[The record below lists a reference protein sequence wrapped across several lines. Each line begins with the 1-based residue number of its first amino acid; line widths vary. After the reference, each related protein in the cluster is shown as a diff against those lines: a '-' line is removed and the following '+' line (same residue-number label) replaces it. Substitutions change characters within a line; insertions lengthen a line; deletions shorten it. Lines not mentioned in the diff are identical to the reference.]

1 MNNVEWECS
10 VMADQMISLRWTGLG
25 AILSESVTPVTL
37 TVDKKRSYKRLMPKS
52 ANLIIEGDNA
62 PVMKSLCAG
71 TLRLR
76 GKVDFMLWDPPYN
89 TGNKDFLYEDN
100 FYLTKKAQEAW
111 KQNNLPK
118 RALTVK
124 KGEKGLKV
132 EASERLDLF
141 VKETDA
147 SRHSKWLSFMEVRL
161 ELAKKLLRESGVIAI
176 HIGYQELFRLGLL
189 MDEVFGEENRL
200 GIINWECAYS
210 PKNDNKGI
218 PSTTDYVLIYAKNRD
233 KAFRGIIPRTE
244 EMDARYKN
252 PDGDKRVWKAD
263 NLNAARNTPADFYGI
278 ENPITGDL
286 HFPAAGASWRVSK
299 TKAKEML
306 SGWGVAFEV
315 SAKGDCVVK
324 KGQNRDKAYAIFKR
338 GPWPKIYFGQS
349 GKGRPALKRYHD
361 ELKNEGR
368 VVGTYWPADE
378 IVDET
383 WSTDESLNLALPH
396 EISGHNDSAKKLLK
410 AILGDDCVFNTPKPL
425 KLTERLIE
433 MFCPKDGIV
442 LDAFGGSATTAHAVL
457 NLNVSNP
464 DTNRQ
469 FVIIERGSDHY
480 GFADSITAERVR
492 RVIDGKWVHPKP
504 DTKPTGGSFV
514 YLKAGKPISAKYILE
529 SKRADLIDVILTAH
543 DGSEQLDDELA
554 KVAKYVV
561 GQDKDGKAIALVW
574 DLNRGNEQGYLTR
587 EIYREIMDE
596 VKAFKMKKPVF
607 IYGSVNAGPNGSSS
621 YTFMQIPDEILAALE
636 ITNWFIAKKI
646 LSI

>member
-1 MNNVEWECS
+1 MFHVILIFLRLLFLWGCS
-10 VMADQMISLRWTGLG
+10 VMADQMISLRWAGRG
-25 AILSESVTPVTL
+25 AIPSESVTPVTL
-37 TVDKKRSYKRLMPKS
+37 TVDKKRSYKRTMPKN

-111 KQNNLPK
+111 RQNNLPK

-124 KGEKGLKV
+124 KGQKGLKV
-132 EASERLDLF
+132 ETSERLDLF

-147 SRHSKWLSFMEVRL
+147 SRHSKWLLFMEVRL
-161 ELAKKLLRESGVIAI
+161 ELAKKLLKESGVIAI

-189 MDEVFGEENRL
+189 MDEIFGEKNRL

-244 EMDARYKN
+244 EMDSRYKN
-252 PDGDKRVWKAD
+252 IDGDSRLWTSGD
-263 NLNAARNTPADFYGI
+263 LSAASGTDSYFYGI

-286 HFPAAGASWRVSK
+286 HFPPSGRFWQQPKLKVKEILFGWGIEYVINAAGN
-299 TKAKEML
+299 
-306 SGWGVAFEV
+306 
-315 SAKGDCVVK
+315 CVVK
-324 KGQNRDKAYAIFKR
+324 KGENLEKAQKILKR
-338 GPWPKIYFGQS
+338 GAWPKIYFGQA
-349 GKGRPALKRYHD
+349 GVGRPVLKRYRD
-361 ELKNEGR
+361 ELRNEGR
-368 VVGTYWPADE
+368 IVGTYWQADE
-378 IVDET
+378 ILDEI
-383 WSTDESLNLALPH
+383 WQAEEQLNLSYQH
-396 EISGHNDSAKKLLK
+396 EISGHNGGAKKLIK

-457 NLNVSNP
+457 DLNNQGAE
-464 DTNRQ
+464 RQ
-469 FVIIERGSDHY
+469 FVIIERGSDHC

-492 RVIDGKWVHPKP
+492 RVIDGNWVYPKP

-543 DGSEQLDDELA
+543 AGSEQLDDELA

-574 DLNRGNEQGYLTR
+574 DINKGTEQGCLTR
-587 EIYREIMDE
+587 EIYRDIMAE
-596 VKAFKMKKPVF
+596 VKTFKMKKPVF
-607 IYGSVNAGPNGSSS
+607 IYGSVNAGPNGSPS

-636 ITNWFIAKKI
+636 ITN
-646 LSI
+646 LTD

>member
-1 MNNVEWECS
+1 
-10 VMADQMISLRWTGLG
+10 MADQMISLRWAGRG

-161 ELAKKLLRESGVIAI
+161 ELAKKLLRDSGVIAI

-210 PKNDNKGI
+210 PKNNNKGI

-233 KAFRGIIPRTE
+233 KAFRGVIPRTE
-244 EMDARYKN
+244 EMDSKYKKT
-252 PDGDKRVWKAD
+252 DGDPRLWASD
-263 NLNAARNTPADFYGI
+263 NLSVPSDNKAYIYGI
-278 ENPITGDL
+278 ENPFTGDL
-286 HFPAAGASWRVSK
+286 HFPPSGRSWQQSK
-299 TKAKEML
+299 TKVKDLL
-306 SGWGVAFEV
+306 SGWGIKYLIDAE
-315 SAKGDCVVK
+315 GNCVVK
-324 KGQNRDKAYAIFKR
+324 KGENRDKARIIFEK
-338 GPWPKIYFGQS
+338 GPWPKIFFL
-349 GKGRPALKRYHD
+349 GKQGEGRPRLKRYKD

-368 VVGTYWPADE
+368 VVGTYWAADE

-383 WSTDESLNLALPH
+383 WSTEESLNLALPH
-396 EISGHNDSAKKLLK
+396 EFSGHNDSAKKLIK

-457 NLNVSNP
+457 NLNLSNP
-464 DTNRQ
+464 GTDRQ
-469 FVIIERGSDHY
+469 FVIIERGTDHC

-492 RVIDGKWVHPKP
+492 RVIDGNWVYPKS

-514 YLKAGKPISAKYILE
+514 YLKAGKPISAKYVLE

-636 ITNWFIAKKI
+636 ITN
-646 LSI
+646 LTD